1 MEFDK
6 NKVYTAANADSLRTG
21 SMGYHA
27 DNLEALKKRVSSEV
41 NEEYGMF
48 EKEAKEYA
56 KSFEK
61 EYHTAYGALFVRYD
75 DGTDIICNHP
85 PKEEPTLFDFLD

>member
-27 DNLEALKKRVSSEV
+27 DNLEALKKKRELKSWSSRLE
-41 NEEYGMF
+41 
-48 EKEAKEYA
+48 
-56 KSFEK
+56 
-61 EYHTAYGALFVRYD
+61 R
-75 DGTDIICNHP
+75 
-85 PKEEPTLFDFLD
+85 